1 MRIEQM
7 NDLKK
12 TIEDLASD
20 FAMSI
25 IGALRSASLGELIA
39 LAGPRARVARVGR
52 PAVAEAGTR
61 RRGRGGRLGRRS
73 ASDIGRMIDDIV
85 SLLQQHPGGL
95 RAEQIRKAL
104 GVEAKEL
111 PRPLTEGVNSGR
123 LRKEGQKRA
132 TTYFVGD
139 AAGSGGAP
147 KRRGRGR
154 KRGG

>member
-1 MRIEQM
+1 M
-7 NDLKK
+7 DLKK

-20 FAMSI
+20 FAMNI
-25 IGALRSASLGELIA
+25 IGALRSASLEELTA
-39 LAGPRARVARVGR
+39 LAGLQGARAARGGRAAVVEVG
-52 PAVAEAGTR
+52 AR

-73 ASDIGRMIDDIV
+73 ASDIGRMVDEIV
-85 SLLQQHPGGL
+85 SLLQKHPEGL
-95 RAEQIRKAL
+95 RAEQIREAL

-111 PRPLTEGVNSGR
+111 PRPLSEGLKDGR

-139 AAGSGGAP
+139 GTAAAAAP

-154 KRGG
+154 KRAA

>member
-1 MRIEQM
+1 M

-12 TIEDLASD
+12 TLEALAFD
-20 FAMSI
+20 FAMNI
-25 IGALRSASLGELIA
+25 IGALRSASIDELTAIT
-39 LAGPRARVARVGR
+39 GPRARVRRAGR
-52 PAVAEAGTR
+52 PAIAEAGAR

-73 ASDIGRMIDDIV
+73 ASDISRMIDEIV
-85 SLLQQHPGGL
+85 SLLQQHPDGL

-111 PRPLTEGVNSGR
+111 PRPLSEGLKAGR

-139 AAGSGGAP
+139 GAGSGGAP
-147 KRRGRGR
+147 KRRSRGR